1 MFVLLFCFVFHL
13 YCFQFCLALSFFMT
27 AKSIF
32 KNPLQFLGLEETQK
46 KPDEKEHSGGR
57 PSGASAT
64 SSSSGVFRVPPPPE
78 NILDPVPPDACI
90 RDIPTVH
97 EVDTNSSSDSDETS
111 STDP

>member
-1 MFVLLFCFVFHL
+1 
-13 YCFQFCLALSFFMT
+13 MT

-46 KPDEKEHSGGR
+46 IPDEKEHSGGR

-64 SSSSGVFRVPPPPE
+64 SSSSSGVFRVPPPPE

>member
-57 PSGASAT
+57 PSGASAS
-64 SSSSGVFRVPPPPE
+64 SSSSGVFRVPPPPDME
-78 NILDPVPPDACI
+78 NILDPVPSDACVKGTGF
-90 RDIPTVH
+90 RG
-97 EVDTNSSSDSDETS
+97 SLQAKRGRFR
-111 STDP
+111 